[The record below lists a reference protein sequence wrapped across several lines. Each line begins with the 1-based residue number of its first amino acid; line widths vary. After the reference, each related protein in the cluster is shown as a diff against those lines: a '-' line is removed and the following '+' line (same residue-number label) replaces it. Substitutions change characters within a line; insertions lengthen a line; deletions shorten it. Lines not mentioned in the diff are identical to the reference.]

1 MRYVWIGLAVLAAIV
16 AVIVVIGYSLP
27 VRHRAT
33 GDISVRSSPDSLY
46 RLLTDLQGFPSW
58 RTGLRSVELVP
69 GGDGKTRF
77 REVASDGTITYV
89 RETAESPRRIVTRI
103 DDKTLPFG
111 GAWTYDIIPGADGRT
126 TLRITEDGEV
136 YNPIFRFVSR
146 FVMGHDTTIRKFL
159 ADVSKRLPG

>member
-1 MRYVWIGLAVLAAIV
+1 MRYVWIGLAVLAGIVAIV
-16 AVIVVIGYSLP
+16 VVIGYSLP

-33 GDISVRSSPDSLY
+33 SELSVRSTPDSLY
-46 RLLTDLQGFPSW
+46 ALLTDLQGFPLW
-58 RTGLRSVELVP
+58 RTGLRAVELVP
-69 GGDGKTRF
+69 EGDGRTRY
-77 REVASDGTITYV
+77 REISSDGTITYV
-89 RETAESPRRIVTRI
+89 RETADAPRRIINRI

-111 GAWTYDIIPGADGRT
+111 GTWTYDIIPGPDGRT

-146 FVMGHDTTIRKFL
+146 FVMGHDTTIRRFL